1 MVGRVAG
8 YPDLGSQGQ
17 SVYTPQIYAKKL
29 LIKFYSATVFG
40 EIANRDYDGEI
51 SKMGD
56 KVIIRIRPTVTVSDY
71 YKGMDLDEIRETPE
85 SDTVELLIDKAKV
98 YSVQIDDID
107 RLQNDINALEE
118 WSADGGEQLAI
129 TIDRSIL
136 GAFYA
141 DAHADNIGT
150 TAGKVS
156 SSFNLGTTGS
166 AVSLTKSNILDYIV
180 YCDAVLS
187 EQDVPKTGRWMVLP
201 EWALAQINTSDL
213 RSALF
218 TGDQSNQN
226 LRNGKIGQISNF
238 TIYGSNNL
246 TGVTDGADTCW
257 NIPFGHKCALTF
269 ASQLIKNRTLELQKS
284 FATVQEGLQ
293 VYGWEV
299 VKPEALGVLY
309 AKKG

>member
-1 MVGRVAG
+1 MVGRVPG

-17 SVYTPQIYAKKL
+17 SQYTPQIYAKKL

-40 EIANRDYDGEI
+40 EIANRDYEGEI
-51 SKMGD
+51 SKVGD
-56 KVIIRIRPTVTVSDY
+56 KVIIRTRPTVVVDDY
-71 YKGMDLDEIRETPE
+71 VKGMDLDTIRQTPE

-107 RLQNDINALEE
+107 RLQNDIQALEE
-118 WSADGGEQLAI
+118 WSADGGEQLALS
-129 TIDRSIL
+129 IDRSIL
-136 GAFYA
+136 GSFYA
-141 DAHADNIGT
+141 DADTLNTGL

-156 SSFNLGTTGS
+156 GSYNMGVTGTPV
-166 AVSLTKSNILDYIV
+166 ALTKSNILDYIV

-269 ASQLIKNRTLELQKS
+269 ASQLVKNRTLELQKT